1 MSLIVFFACSKDSS
15 SSSEIPEV
23 APVIQYTLT
32 VSAQSGGSVNN
43 EGGSY
48 IEGSA
53 FSVTATPDSDY
64 EFTGWTGIESS
75 ENPLSINV
83 NSNLTLQANFKKKT
97 YPLTVNISG
106 NGSVKE
112 EIVSTNKS
120 TNYEVGTIIRL
131 TPIPIADETI
141 FLKWAGDL
149 TGNDSPVEITVDQP
163 KTVTATFEFAV
174 YNGVVG
180 KWKVKKVKTGTSK
193 NFEIDYV
200 IFNSDFTYE
209 VGLVDDADFND
220 TAIVTGTFDI
230 ISNEKIELY
239 QVTVQAQYI
248 AAGAV
253 NDIKLDINNTI
264 SFELDLAPKTGDFV
278 GTIKQTVDNASKDL
292 NYDPVTKSTIT
303 QTTTSVTTTSTT
315 STNTT
320 QSFTSTP
327 TLTFP
332 KFQSNV
338 FNFCNN
344 QPIPQDAVSWF
355 IFYDPSSIS
364 SLTNQNA
371 ITNIEVS
378 NLPSGINYNI
388 ENQPNDLNGNA
399 QIAIK
404 ISGTPIDNSFGS
416 YQVQISAV
424 NGYTGLKES
433 ASFNVKIDSCTT
445 TPTTTTTTPTTT
457 SPSTP
462 TTPTTTTPT
471 TTSPSTPSTPT
482 TTTPSTPTTTTS
494 TNTTTS
500 QNTGS
505 NTNTSNPSGSISV
518 TKVSGPDNQSAFI
531 GFPIESV
538 SYEIIGQTTA
548 LGVDNIPPG
557 VLFTNNGGTIWELSG
572 TPTSDAGG
580 TYSFAVYASNGTVTQ
595 TVNGSITVST
605 SPVTSSTTTPTPTT
619 VTSTPTN
626 TSGTSTTTADSGTS
640 TGTATVS
647 TSPVTTP
654 TTTPTPTTVTST
666 PTNTS
671 GTSTTTADSGTS
683 TGTADVAA
691 TTFNINVT
699 ASNSQD
705 YTFSGDVGGNDPT
718 INIKVGD
725 TIVFNVNAP
734 GHPFYLKTQA
744 GVGTGDLV
752 GGVTNNGTTNGS
764 ITFTPNEG
772 VYYYQCSLHGGMFG
786 SIIVS
791 N

>member
-1 MSLIVFFACSKDSS
+1 MLKLNKFNISKIRKLLFILSLIVFFSCSKDSS
-15 SSSEIPEV
+15 SSSEITQAP
-23 APVIQYTLT
+23 PVIQYTLT
-32 VSAQSGGSVNN
+32 VSAQSGGSVSN

-48 IEGSA
+48 VQGST
-53 FSVTATPDSDY
+53 FSVTATPDSNY

-112 EIVSTNKS
+112 EIVSTSKS
-120 TNYEVGTIIRL
+120 TDYEVGTTIRL

-149 TGNDSPVEITVDQP
+149 TGDDSPVEITVDQP

-180 KWKVKKVKTGTSK
+180 KWKVKKEKAGTNK
-193 NFEIDYV
+193 NFEIDYI

-209 VGLVDDADFND
+209 VGLVDDADSND
-220 TAIVTGTFDI
+220 TALVTGTFDI
-230 ISNEKIELY
+230 ISNEKIEFY
-239 QVTVQAQYI
+239 QVTIQAEVLQ
-248 AAGAV
+248 AGAA
-253 NDIKLDINNTI
+253 NINKLDLVENTI
-264 SFELDLAPKTGDFV
+264 SFELELAPKIGDFV
-278 GTIKQTVDNASKDL
+278 GTIKQTVDNAVKDL

-320 QSFTSTP
+320 QSFISTP

-355 IFYDPSSIS
+355 IFYDPSSIT

-371 ITNIEVS
+371 ITNLEVS
-378 NLPSGINYNI
+378 NLPNGINFTI
-388 ENQPNDLNGNA
+388 DNQPNDLNGSA

-433 ASFNVKIDSCTT
+433 ASFNVKINSCTT
-445 TPTTTTTTPTTT
+445 TSTT
-457 SPSTP
+457 S
-462 TTPTTTTPT
+462 
-471 TTSPSTPSTPT
+471 
-482 TTTPSTPTTTTS
+482 
-494 TNTTTS
+494 
-500 QNTGS
+500 
-505 NTNTSNPSGSISV
+505 
-518 TKVSGPDNQSAFI
+518 
-531 GFPIESV
+531 
-538 SYEIIGQTTA
+538 
-548 LGVDNIPPG
+548 
-557 VLFTNNGGTIWELSG
+557 
-572 TPTSDAGG
+572 
-580 TYSFAVYASNGTVTQ
+580 
-595 TVNGSITVST
+595 
-605 SPVTSSTTTPTPTT
+605 SS
-619 VTSTPTN
+619 TN
-626 TSGTSTTTADSGTS
+626 TSGTSTA
-640 TGTATVS
+640 
-647 TSPVTTP
+647 
-654 TTTPTPTTVTST
+654 
-666 PTNTS
+666 
-671 GTSTTTADSGTS
+671 TADSGTS
-683 TGTADVAA
+683 TGTADVTA

-699 ASNSQD
+699 AANSQD
-705 YTFSGDVGGNDPT
+705 YTFSGDVAGNDPT

-764 ITFTPNEG
+764 ITFTPDEG

-786 SIIVS
+786 SIIVT

>member
-1 MSLIVFFACSKDSS
+1 MLKLSKFNKTKIRKLLFILSLIVFFACSKDSG
-15 SSSEIPEV
+15 SSSEIADV
-23 APVIQYTLT
+23 APVIQYKLT

-48 IEGSA
+48 VQGSA

-64 EFTGWTGIESS
+64 EFTGWTGIASS

-83 NSNLTLQANFKKKT
+83 SSNLTLQANFKKKS

-112 EIVSTNKS
+112 EIVSTSKS
-120 TNYEVGTIIRL
+120 TNYEVGTTIRL

-149 TGNDSPVEITVDQP
+149 TGSDSPIEITIDEP

-180 KWKVKKVKTGTSK
+180 KWKVKKEKDGTSK
-193 NFEIDYV
+193 NFEIDYI

-220 TAIVTGTFDI
+220 TALVTGTFDI

-239 QVTVQAQYI
+239 QVTVQLEPVV
-248 AAGAV
+248 AGAV
-253 NDIKLDINNTI
+253 DDIKLDINNTI
-264 SFELDLAPKTGDFV
+264 SFELDLAPKVGDFV
-278 GTIKQTVDNASKDL
+278 GSIKQTVDNAAKDL
-292 NYDPVTKSTIT
+292 NYDPVIKSTIT
-303 QTTTSVTTTSTT
+303 QTTTSDIATSTT

-327 TLTFP
+327 SLTFP

-355 IFYDPSSIS
+355 IFYDPASIS

-445 TPTTTTTTPTTT
+445 TPTTTTPI
-457 SPSTP
+457 
-462 TTPTTTTPT
+462 TTTPT
-471 TTSPSTPSTPT
+471 TATPT
-482 TTTPSTPTTTTS
+482 TT
-494 TNTTTS
+494 TTTS

-505 NTNTSNPSGSISV
+505 NTNTSGSISV

-531 GFPIESV
+531 GTPIETV

-548 LGVDNIPPG
+548 LGVDSIPPG
-557 VLFTNNGGTIWELSG
+557 ILFSNSNGTIWELSG

-580 TYSFAVYASNGTVTQ
+580 TYSFTVYASNGTVTQ

-605 SPVTSSTTTPTPTT
+605 SPITTPTTTSTPTSVTSTTTNTSVTTTTTVDSGTSTGTATVSASPVTTTTTTSTPTS

-626 TSGTSTTTADSGTS
+626 TSGTSTTNADS
-640 TGTATVS
+640 V
-647 TSPVTTP
+647 
-654 TTTPTPTTVTST
+654 
-666 PTNTS
+666 
-671 GTSTTTADSGTS
+671 TS

-691 TTFNINVT
+691 STFNINVT

-705 YTFSGDVGGNDPT
+705 YTFSGDFGGNDPT
-718 INIKVGD
+718 INIKEGD

-764 ITFTPNEG
+764 ITFTPNER

-786 SIIVS
+786 SIIVT

>member
-404 ISGTPIDNSFGS
+404 IGGTPVDNSFGS
-416 YQVQISAV
+416 YQIQISAV

-445 TPTTTTTTPTTT
+445 TPTTTTPTT
-457 SPSTP
+457 

-471 TTSPSTPSTPT
+471 TTTTTTTPT
-482 TTTPSTPTTTTS
+482 TTTTTTPTTTT
-494 TNTTTS
+494 TTTS
-500 QNTGS
+500 QNEGS
-505 NTNTSNPSGSISV
+505 SNNTSGTSDSISV

-531 GFPIESV
+531 GTPIETV
-538 SYEIIGQTTA
+538 SYEIIGQTTTV
-548 LGVDNIPPG
+548 GVDNIPPG
-557 VLFTNNGGTIWELSG
+557 VLFTNTSGTIWELSG

-580 TYSFAVYASNGTVTQ
+580 TYSFSVYASNGTVTQ

-605 SPVTSSTTTPTPTT
+605 SSVTAPTT
-619 VTSTPTN
+619 TSTPTSITSTSTN
-626 TSGTSTTTADSGTS
+626 TSSTSTSTADSGTS
-640 TGTATVS
+640 TGTT
-647 TSPVTTP
+647 
-654 TTTPTPTTVTST
+654 
-666 PTNTS
+666 
-671 GTSTTTADSGTS
+671 
-683 TGTADVAA
+683 DVAA

-699 ASNSQD
+699 AANSQD
-705 YTFSGDVGGNDPT
+705 YTFSGDVAGNDPT

-764 ITFTPNEG
+764 ITFTPDEG

-786 SIIVS
+786 SIIVT

>member
-1 MSLIVFFACSKDSS
+1 M
-15 SSSEIPEV
+15 
-23 APVIQYTLT
+23 
-32 VSAQSGGSVNN
+32 
-43 EGGSY
+43 
-48 IEGSA
+48 
-53 FSVTATPDSDY
+53 
-64 EFTGWTGIESS
+64 
-75 ENPLSINV
+75 SINV
-83 NSNLTLQANFKKKT
+83 NSNLALQANFKKKT

-112 EIVSTNKS
+112 EIVSTTKS
-120 TNYEVGTIIRL
+120 TNYEVGTTIRL

-149 TGNDSPVEITVDQP
+149 TGDDSPVEITVDQP

-180 KWKVKKVKTGTSK
+180 KWKVKKEKAGTNK
-193 NFEIDYV
+193 NFEIDYI

-209 VGLVDDADFND
+209 VGLVNDADFND
-220 TAIVTGTFDI
+220 TALVSGTFDI
-230 ISNEKIELY
+230 ISNEKIEFY
-239 QVTVQAQYI
+239 QVIGEIVARG
-248 AAGAV
+248 GA
-253 NDIKLDINNTI
+253 NNIKLDLVENKI
-264 SFELDLAPKTGDFV
+264 SFELDLTIKVGDFV
-278 GTIKQTVDNASKDL
+278 GTIKQTVDNASKDS

-303 QTTTSVTTTSTT
+303 QTTTSVTSTSTT

-320 QSFTSTP
+320 QSFISTP

-355 IFYDPSSIS
+355 IFYDPSSIT

-371 ITNIEVS
+371 ITNLEVS
-378 NLPSGINYNI
+378 NLPNGINFTI
-388 ENQPNDLNGNA
+388 DNQPNDLNGSA

-433 ASFNVKIDSCTT
+433 ASFNVKINSCTT
-445 TPTTTTTTPTTT
+445 TSTT
-457 SPSTP
+457 S
-462 TTPTTTTPT
+462 
-471 TTSPSTPSTPT
+471 
-482 TTTPSTPTTTTS
+482 
-494 TNTTTS
+494 
-500 QNTGS
+500 
-505 NTNTSNPSGSISV
+505 
-518 TKVSGPDNQSAFI
+518 
-531 GFPIESV
+531 
-538 SYEIIGQTTA
+538 
-548 LGVDNIPPG
+548 
-557 VLFTNNGGTIWELSG
+557 
-572 TPTSDAGG
+572 
-580 TYSFAVYASNGTVTQ
+580 
-595 TVNGSITVST
+595 
-605 SPVTSSTTTPTPTT
+605 SS
-619 VTSTPTN
+619 TN
-626 TSGTSTTTADSGTS
+626 TSGTSTPTNTTSS
-640 TGTATVS
+640 S
-647 TSPVTTP
+647 
-654 TTTPTPTTVTST
+654 
-666 PTNTS
+666 TNTS
-671 GTSTTTADSGTS
+671 GTSTPTNTTSSSTNTSGTSTPTNTTSSSTNTSGTSTSTNTTSSSTNTSGTSTSTNTTSSSTNTSGTSTSTNTTSSSTNTSGTSTATADSGTS
-683 TGTADVAA
+683 TGTADVTA

-699 ASNSQD
+699 AANSQD
-705 YTFSGDVGGNDPT
+705 YTFSGDVAGNDPT

-764 ITFTPNEG
+764 ITFTPDEG

-786 SIIVS
+786 SIIVT

>member
-1 MSLIVFFACSKDSS
+1 MLKLNKFNISKIRKLLFILSLIVFFSCSKDSS
-15 SSSEIPEV
+15 SSSEITQAP
-23 APVIQYTLT
+23 PVIQYTLT

-48 IEGSA
+48 VQGST
-53 FSVTATPDSDY
+53 FSVTATPDSNY

-112 EIVSTNKS
+112 EIVSTTKS
-120 TNYEVGTIIRL
+120 TNYEVGTTIRL

-149 TGNDSPVEITVDQP
+149 TGSDSPVEITVDQP

-180 KWKVKKVKTGTSK
+180 KWKVKKEKTGTSK
-193 NFEIDYV
+193 NFEIDYI

-209 VGLVDDADFND
+209 VGLVDDADSND
-220 TAIVTGTFDI
+220 TALVTGTFDI
-230 ISNEKIELY
+230 ISNEKIEFY
-239 QVTVQAQYI
+239 QVTIQAEVLQ
-248 AAGAV
+248 AGAA
-253 NDIKLDINNTI
+253 NINKLDLVENTI
-264 SFELDLAPKTGDFV
+264 SFELELAPKIGDFV
-278 GTIKQTVDNASKDL
+278 GTIKQTVDNAVKDL

-320 QSFTSTP
+320 QSFISTP

-355 IFYDPSSIS
+355 IFYDPSSIT

-371 ITNIEVS
+371 ITNLEVS
-378 NLPSGINYNI
+378 NLPNGINFTI
-388 ENQPNDLNGNA
+388 DNQPNDLNGSA

-404 ISGTPIDNSFGS
+404 IGGTPIDNSFGS

-433 ASFNVKIDSCTT
+433 ASFNVKINSCTT
-445 TPTTTTTTPTTT
+445 TSTT
-457 SPSTP
+457 S
-462 TTPTTTTPT
+462 
-471 TTSPSTPSTPT
+471 
-482 TTTPSTPTTTTS
+482 
-494 TNTTTS
+494 
-500 QNTGS
+500 
-505 NTNTSNPSGSISV
+505 
-518 TKVSGPDNQSAFI
+518 
-531 GFPIESV
+531 
-538 SYEIIGQTTA
+538 
-548 LGVDNIPPG
+548 
-557 VLFTNNGGTIWELSG
+557 
-572 TPTSDAGG
+572 
-580 TYSFAVYASNGTVTQ
+580 
-595 TVNGSITVST
+595 
-605 SPVTSSTTTPTPTT
+605 SS
-619 VTSTPTN
+619 TN
-626 TSGTSTTTADSGTS
+626 TSGTSTA
-640 TGTATVS
+640 
-647 TSPVTTP
+647 
-654 TTTPTPTTVTST
+654 
-666 PTNTS
+666 
-671 GTSTTTADSGTS
+671 TADSGTS
-683 TGTADVAA
+683 TGTADVTA
-691 TTFNINVT
+691 TTLNINVT
-699 ASNSQD
+699 AVNSQD
-705 YTFSGDVGGNDPT
+705 YTFSGDVAGNDPT

-764 ITFTPNEG
+764 ITFTPDEG

-786 SIIVS
+786 SIIVT

>member
-445 TPTTTTTTPTTT
+445 TPTTTTPTTT

-462 TTPTTTTPT
+462 TTPTTT
-471 TTSPSTPSTPT
+471 TPSTPT

-640 TGTATVS
+640 TGTA
-647 TSPVTTP
+647 
-654 TTTPTPTTVTST
+654 
-666 PTNTS
+666 
-671 GTSTTTADSGTS
+671 
-683 TGTADVAA
+683 DVAA

>member
-1 MSLIVFFACSKDSS
+1 M
-15 SSSEIPEV
+15 
-23 APVIQYTLT
+23 
-32 VSAQSGGSVNN
+32 
-43 EGGSY
+43 
-48 IEGSA
+48 
-53 FSVTATPDSDY
+53 
-64 EFTGWTGIESS
+64 
-75 ENPLSINV
+75 SINV

-112 EIVSTNKS
+112 EIVSTSKS
-120 TNYEVGTIIRL
+120 TDYEVGTTIRL

-149 TGNDSPVEITVDQP
+149 TGDDSPVEITVDQP

-180 KWKVKKVKTGTSK
+180 KWKVKKEKAGTNK
-193 NFEIDYV
+193 NFEIDYI

-209 VGLVDDADFND
+209 VGLVNDADFND
-220 TAIVTGTFDI
+220 TALVSGTFDI
-230 ISNEKIELY
+230 ISNEKMELY
-239 QVTVQAQYI
+239 QVTVQAEVLQ
-248 AAGAV
+248 AGAV
-253 NDIKLDINNTI
+253 DDIKLVSNNII
-264 SFELDLAPKTGDFV
+264 SFELDLAPKIGDFV
-278 GTIKQTVDNASKDL
+278 GTIKQTVDNASKDS
-292 NYDPVTKSTIT
+292 NYDPVTKSTIA

-320 QSFTSTP
+320 QSFISTP

-355 IFYDPSSIS
+355 IFYDPSSIT

-371 ITNIEVS
+371 ITNLEVS
-378 NLPSGINYNI
+378 NLPNGINFTI
-388 ENQPNDLNGNA
+388 DNQPNDLNGSA

-433 ASFNVKIDSCTT
+433 ASFNVKINSCTT
-445 TPTTTTTTPTTT
+445 TSTT
-457 SPSTP
+457 SSSTNTSGTSTP
-462 TTPTTTTPT
+462 TN
-471 TTSPSTPSTPT
+471 TTSSSTNTSGT
-482 TTTPSTPTTTTS
+482 STS
-494 TNTTTS
+494 TNTTS
-500 QNTGS
+500 S
-505 NTNTSNPSGSISV
+505 STNTSG
-518 TKVSGPDNQSAFI
+518 
-531 GFPIESV
+531 
-538 SYEIIGQTTA
+538 
-548 LGVDNIPPG
+548 
-557 VLFTNNGGTIWELSG
+557 
-572 TPTSDAGG
+572 
-580 TYSFAVYASNGTVTQ
+580 
-595 TVNGSITVST
+595 
-605 SPVTSSTTTPTPTT
+605 
-619 VTSTPTN
+619 TSTPTNTTSSSTNTSGTSTPTNTTSSSTNTSGTSTSTNTTSSSTNTSGTSTSTNTTSSSTN
-626 TSGTSTTTADSGTS
+626 TSGTSTTTNTTS
-640 TGTATVS
+640 S
-647 TSPVTTP
+647 S
-654 TTTPTPTTVTST
+654 
-666 PTNTS
+666 TNTS
-671 GTSTTTADSGTS
+671 STSTTTADSGTS
-683 TGTADVAA
+683 TGTADVTA
-691 TTFNINVT
+691 TTLNINVT
-699 ASNSQD
+699 AANSQD
-705 YTFSGDVGGNDPT
+705 YTFSGDVAGNDPT

-764 ITFTPNEG
+764 ITFTPDEG

-786 SIIVS
+786 SIIVT